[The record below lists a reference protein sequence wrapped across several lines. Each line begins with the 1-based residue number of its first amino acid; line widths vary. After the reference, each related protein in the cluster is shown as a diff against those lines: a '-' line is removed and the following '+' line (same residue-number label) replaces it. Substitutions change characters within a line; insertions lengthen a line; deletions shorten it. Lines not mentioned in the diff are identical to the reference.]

1 MTDNP
6 ENESGVNSATDAQ
19 GTVPQD
25 PAAATGSG
33 DAPAPASQ
41 SPIFYRQPEPL
52 DVRRHKTMGLN
63 DASDY
68 GFARG
73 ANAIPV
79 HVGEFALVARDYP
92 IVFVGGDNPMPVA
105 IVGIR
110 QNENLFVDANGGWAA
125 GRYIPAYVRRYPFL
139 FLRNETENQ
148 LILCFDRASSR
159 VAEGAQ
165 NPFFEGDDPS
175 EFTQKALEFTTNVQQ
190 QFSATERFM
199 EMLKDRGLLV
209 TQQRNFSLF
218 TGEQR
223 ALTDFQAVDEARFNE
238 LDDEAFL
245 ALRKTGAVGAI
256 YCHLVSLNSWV
267 GLVHRANALL
277 KEAEDARISS

>member
-1 MTDNP
+1 MTDIP
-6 ENESGVNSATDAQ
+6 ENESGMESAAAVP

-25 PAAATGSG
+25 AAPATNAG
-33 DAPAPASQ
+33 DAPPAAGQ

-68 GFARG
+68 GFAQG

-79 HVGEFALVARDYP
+79 HVAEFALVARDYP

-139 FLRNETENQ
+139 FLRNESENQ
-148 LILCFDRASSR
+148 LILCFDRACNR

-175 EFTQKALEFTTNVQQ
+175 EFTQKALEFATNVQQ

-199 EMLKDRGLLV
+199 ELLRDRGLLV
-209 TQQRNFSLF
+209 TQQRNFALF

-238 LDDEAFL
+238 LDDEAFMS
-245 ALRKTGAVGAI
+245 LRKTGAVGAV